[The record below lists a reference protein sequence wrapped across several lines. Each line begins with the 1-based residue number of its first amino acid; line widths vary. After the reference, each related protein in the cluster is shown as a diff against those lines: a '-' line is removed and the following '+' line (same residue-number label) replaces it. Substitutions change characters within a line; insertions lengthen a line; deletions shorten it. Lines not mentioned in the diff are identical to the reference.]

1 MCVCVC
7 VRVSPTPVLPIV
19 NSREDPLR
27 VCVGGP
33 LVNKDILQNINTFV
47 GMRVKSRHSPGLLTR
62 LSNCGHIQGSSA
74 RQVCGCLYG
83 A

>member
-1 MCVCVC
+1 MCVG
-7 VRVSPTPVLPIV
+7 RS
-19 NSREDPLR
+19 
-27 VCVGGP
+27 
-33 LVNKDILQNINTFV
+33 LVDKNILQDINTFV

-62 LSNCGHIQGSSA
+62 LSNCGHIQGASA